1 MSTSSTMTRRALVL
15 ALLLVGCGG
24 EPGAGA
30 PGPGAPC
37 NGARELCEKPLN
49 EVTFAVTHN
58 SFATPDRFKPGF
70 RNQSQHIDRQ
80 LEQGIRGLMLDTYWH
95 DPLFSGPR
103 AALCHRYCTVG
114 GYTDLEPELASVA
127 AFLDAHPREVVILLV
142 EPHSLSPERF
152 EASMERA
159 GLLRYAFDEPVQ
171 NETWPTLGELIARD
185 RRVVV
190 FYENEEGKADATAPA
205 FYRPL
210 WEAAW
215 ETPYSFESVSRFSC
229 DKNRGRT
236 GAPFFLVN
244 HFVSDPAGTV
254 DGSRE
259 ANAPQVLAA
268 RLLACGAL
276 QRPSL
281 VAVDYFE
288 QDGDPGDGVV
298 SVVEAVREL
307 NAEL

>member
-1 MSTSSTMTRRALVL
+1 MPSRSMIAKIAL
-15 ALLLVGCGG
+15 ALLLTACGAG
-24 EPGAGA
+24 TGAGA
-30 PGPGAPC
+30 PGGGEPC
-37 NGARELCEKPLN
+37 NGARALCEKPLN

-58 SFATPDRFKPGF
+58 AFATGDRFKPGF
-70 RNQSQHIDRQ
+70 RNQRQHIDRQ
-80 LEQGIRGLMLDTYWH
+80 LEEGIRGLMLDTYWH
-95 DPLFSGPR
+95 DPLLSGPR
-103 AALCHRYCTVG
+103 AALCHRYCTMG

-159 GLLRYAFDEPVQ
+159 GLLRHAFDEPVQ
-171 NETWPTLGELIARD
+171 DDRWPSLEELIEKD

-190 FYENEEGKADATAPA
+190 FYENEEGKADATAPT

-215 ETPYSFESVSRFSC
+215 ETPYSFESASRFTC
-229 DKNRGRT
+229 DKNRGRA

-259 ANAPQVLAA
+259 ANAPQELAS
-268 RLLACGAL
+268 RLSACGAL

-288 QDGDPGDGVV
+288 EDGDPDDGVH
-298 SVVEAVREL
+298 SVVEAVRQL
-307 NAEL
+307 NAEP